1 MEANNL
7 FFAAV
12 QKDGNRIV
20 ATGSRTVACV
30 GVDKKISEAEQK
42 AEAGISQVVGNLFH
56 RKDIGTTA
64 LIQKRIEN
72 MKRLRQ

>member
-1 MEANNL
+1 MNADSL

-12 QKDGNRIV
+12 KESENKII

-30 GVDKKISEAEQK
+30 GVDKEISVAEKK
-42 AEAGISQVVGNLFH
+42 AEEGISQVAGNVFH
-56 RKDIGTTA
+56 RKDIGTAA

-72 MKRLRQ
+72 MKKVRQ

>member
-1 MEANNL
+1 MDVDSF

-12 QKDGNRIV
+12 KEDENKLI

-30 GVDKKISEAEQK
+30 GVDKEVSGAEQK
-42 AEAGISQVVGNLFH
+42 AEAGISRVVGNVFH
-56 RKDIGTTA
+56 RKDIGTSA

-72 MKRLRQ
+72 MEKVRQ